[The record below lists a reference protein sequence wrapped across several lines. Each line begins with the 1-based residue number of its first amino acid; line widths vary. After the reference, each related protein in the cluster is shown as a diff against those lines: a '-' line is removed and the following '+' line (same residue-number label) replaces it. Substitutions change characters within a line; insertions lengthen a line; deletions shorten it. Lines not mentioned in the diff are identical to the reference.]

1 MELRTAC
8 NCIRSAISAII
19 ALILLVFPYFEAFI
33 VRVQESLSLYKLIRM
48 SSRRTAFFAYFLAFL
63 RKCVFMVLS
72 RGPIPSHI
80 GFIMD
85 GNRRFAKKNKLME
98 GAGHR
103 VGFSALMSMLKYC
116 YEFRVKY
123 VTVYAFSID
132 NFKRRPEE
140 VQAVMD
146 LLQEKIEGLTKQESL
161 VNQYGV
167 KVRFVGNLQLLS
179 QPVRLAA
186 ERAMV
191 ATADNSKA
199 VLTICFAYT
208 STDEIFH
215 AVRESCEERKEE
227 LSALESTGSGP
238 YGLLGLNSND
248 RGHEEHFINLK
259 DIEKHMYVTPDP
271 DIIVRTAGET
281 RLSNFLLWQSSST
294 LLYSPLV
301 LWPEIRFRHLIWA
314 IIDFQRNYLYLKGK
328 LKQQ

>member
-1 MELRTAC
+1 MALKSPLA
-8 NCIRSAISAII
+8 AIFLHIF
-19 ALILLVFPYFEAFI
+19 ILKLLLF
-33 VRVQESLSLYKLIRM
+33 RVQECLSLFKLIRM
-48 SSRRTAFFAYFLAFL
+48 ESQSSSSSQTTWFTYFLAFL
-63 RKCVFMVLS
+63 RKCIFMVLS

-80 GFIMD
+80 AFIMD
-85 GNRRFAKKNKLME
+85 GNRRFSKKNKLME

-103 VGFSALMSMLKYC
+103 VGFSALMSMLRYC

-123 VTVYAFSID
+123 VTIFAFSID
-132 NFKRRPEE
+132 NFNRRPEE
-140 VQAVMD
+140 VQSVMD
-146 LLQEKIEGLTKQESL
+146 LMLEKIEGLTKQESL

-179 QPVRLAA
+179 RPVRLAA

-199 VLTICFAYT
+199 VLTICVAYT
-208 STDEIFH
+208 STDEILH
-215 AVRESCEERKEE
+215 SVQKSCEEKKEE
-227 LSALESTGSGP
+227 LSALEATGSGP

-248 RGHEEHFINLK
+248 EEHKECFINSK

-271 DIIVRTAGET
+271 DIIVRTSGET

-301 LWPEIRFRHLIWA
+301 LWPEIQFWHLVWA
-314 IIDFQRNYLYLKGK
+314 VIDFQRNYLYLMGK